1 MENVN
6 GPANINLKS
15 RIKQILILGAIILLG
30 IIISQSVQA
39 QDYQKSKAKH
49 FKTKYK
55 AQIKLN
61 YLACTIL
68 AKKRLQEPK
77 RPLFAFLNAKP
88 KPKKYKPQAEVDAP
102 SYVRIYNGPILA
114 SK

>member
-6 GPANINLKS
+6 GPANVSLKS
-15 RIKQILILGAIILLG
+15 RIRQILILAVIILAG

-39 QDYQKSKAKH
+39 QDYQKSKAKN

-55 AQIKLN
+55 SQIKLN
-61 YLACTIL
+61 NKACTIL
-68 AKKRLQEPK
+68 AKRRLQEPK
-77 RPLFAFLNAKP
+77 RPLLAFLNAKP
-88 KPKKYKPQAEVDAP
+88 KTQKYKPQAEVDPP
-102 SYVRIYNGPILA
+102 SHVRINNAPILA